1 MTLRLTNFLRT
12 LLIVGCGGL
21 VAIAAGF
28 AAAPDYVEGEVL
40 VTFKETTDLAAAHQI
55 LRAHTLTLAKHF
67 KGLSDHRHRQTGLV
81 RGAGRTTAALLADLK
96 QDAAVET
103 VEPNYLRWATAAV
116 PTNTTLFAQMWGL
129 QNTGQLVNGTTGT
142 AGDDIRFVSAW
153 TAANPAAGEVV
164 VAVIDTGVDYTH
176 PDLVSNL
183 WTNAGEIP
191 NNGVDDDGNGYV
203 DDYYGYDFAD
213 NLPSPMDSGI
223 HGTHV
228 SGTIAATGIPIGV
241 VGVNNRAKIMAL
253 KASSDGTTFTDAA
266 IIEAI
271 QYATMMKGRGV
282 NIVAIN
288 ASFGGGSSSSTE
300 SAAIQ
305 AAGNA
310 GIIFCAAAGNNSANN
325 DTTET
330 YPASYRLANM
340 IVVAA
345 SDQNDALASFSD
357 YGPTTVDLAAPGVNI
372 LSTVP
377 LSQAGTT
384 ASVQQASVSYLANGL
399 TYAGTTTGITATVV
413 DCGLGYPSNF
423 PAAVNGNI
431 ALINRGTLTFA
442 VKVTNAMAAGA
453 RAAIIW
459 NNVAGNFL
467 GTLGSS
473 NNWIPAV
480 AISQADGQTLRAL
493 LPATATVVNTLDPT
507 QIYQYLDGTSMATPH
522 VAGAVAFAAMNYPA
536 ETVAKRIQRILG
548 AVDIIA
554 GLQNKVRTGGR
565 LDLSRIVGVV
575 DTAPP
580 SVSITNPVTGTT
592 YTNAQTVTL
601 RASAADNTGVTR
613 VEFYDTSALKTNDT
627 SAPYT
632 ATWKFALADNGV
644 HAWTARAY
652 DAAGNVTTSAVVSL
666 TVNIPIPCAYTVLPS
681 SVTFGTGSG
690 ASNETVTTTG
700 NCSWTASSGASWI
713 TITAG
718 NSGTGNGTVSY
729 SVAANT
735 GPVRSGTL
743 TIAGQSI
750 TINQPSNCN
759 YGLSPTSTNLT
770 VNGGTGSVAVTTG
783 VGCTW
788 TAVSNV
794 GWITITGGNSGTGSG
809 TVSYTVAVNSGPTR
823 AGTLTVAGQTVTVT
837 QASGCTYTLNATN
850 VTASAGDGAI
860 NITVTAGVGCAWTAI
875 SNVGWL
881 GIHSGSSGTGNGTVN
896 FSVGANAGPART
908 GTLTIAGQ
916 TVTISQAN
924 GCTYTLS
931 STNTTAISGSS
942 SGTVSVTAAV
952 GCAWT
957 ATSHDNWLGIL
968 SGSSG
973 AGTGAVSYTIAP
985 NPGPVRTGTLTIAG
999 QTFTVTQDNGC
1010 VYALSP
1016 TNTLMKANVGSSNI
1030 LVAAEA
1036 GCAWTATNS
1045 VSWLTITTDN
1055 SGVGTGS
1062 VSYAVNANTGPAR
1075 TGTLTIAGETV
1086 VIHQADGC
1094 TYGLSLTNMLVLANG
1109 GTGTFGVT
1117 AADGCEWTAISN
1129 DGWLTIAAGASGTG
1143 SGVVSY
1149 AVAANPSPARTGT
1162 LTVAG
1167 QAFTVNQDNGCTYVL
1182 SATNTAADANGGAG
1196 TVTVTAGPG
1205 CAWAAASNMGWL
1217 SITGGATGI
1226 GSATVHYLIATNQ
1239 GPVRSGTLTIAG
1251 QTFTVNQANGCTYAL
1266 SATSTNLLES
1276 GGTGSF
1282 AMITAVG
1289 CEWNAA
1295 STAPDWLQT
1304 SSVGSGPGPVT
1315 FTVDANVST
1324 NTRSADLLVQGQTFT
1339 VNQMPVIC
1347 TYTLAVASTNLPARG
1362 GSGTVLVNVTTPCPW
1377 IATSSVD
1384 WLTTSSTGSGAAL
1397 LQFTGA
1403 PNLTAGNRTGRITI
1417 QDQTF
1422 TVNQPSEHSPVIT
1435 GGPVITNALLNVR
1448 DLAVVMAGTNS
1459 AFAVVATDVDG
1470 DPLKYQWA
1478 FGDGAGS
1485 ADTQPWHAYTTNVCG
1500 VYTAAVVVTDG
1511 IMPSPTGTLQVAVA
1525 CQLAITQLQLQP
1537 NFANS
1542 NADRGR
1548 LTAFFVP
1555 GPNFSVAG
1563 QPVTVAIGNAPV
1575 DFVLNKAGH
1584 GAGSNGTCNV
1594 TYTKRLGWRIVLA
1607 LKAGAWHLPWSAY
1620 GLVNASIKQGV
1631 PVQVPVVVLI
1641 GDDAAAAD
1649 HPLTYTAT
1657 AGEVGLAK

>member
-1 MTLRLTNFLRT
+1 MTLRLTNFLRN
-12 LLIVGCGGL
+12 LLIVGCGGW

-28 AAAPDYVEGEVL
+28 AAPDYVEGEVL
-40 VTFKETTDLAAAHQI
+40 VTFKETTDLAAAHRI
-55 LRAHTLTLAKHF
+55 LRAHTLALAKHF
-67 KGLSDHRHRQTGLV
+67 QGLSDLRHRPTGLV
-81 RGAGRTTAALLADLK
+81 RGAGRTTAALIADLK
-96 QDAAVET
+96 QEAAVET

-129 QNTGQLVNGTTGT
+129 RNTGQLVNGTTGT

-153 TAANPAAGEVV
+153 NAANPAAGEVV

-183 WTNAGEIP
+183 WTNAGEISG
-191 NNGVDDDGNGYV
+191 NGVDDDGNGYV

-213 NLPSPMDSGI
+213 NLPSPMDSGL

-228 SGTIAATGIPIGV
+228 CGTIAATGIPIGV

-253 KASSDGTTFTDAA
+253 KASTDGNTFTDAA

-325 DTTET
+325 DTTPT

-399 TYAGTTTGITATVV
+399 TYAGTTTGMTANLV

-467 GTLGSS
+467 GTLVSS

-480 AISQADGQTLRAL
+480 AISQADGQTLQAL

-522 VAGAVAFAAMNYPA
+522 VAGAVAFAAMNYPV
-536 ETVAKRIQRILG
+536 ETVAQRIQRVLG
-548 AVDIIA
+548 SVDAVA
-554 GLQNKVRTGGR
+554 GLQSKVRTGGR
-565 LDLSRIVGVV
+565 LDLSRIIGVV

-592 YTNAQTVTL
+592 YTTAQTVTL

-613 VEFYDTSALKTNDT
+613 VEFYDTSALKTNET

-666 TVNIPIPCAYTVLPS
+666 TVNIP
-681 SVTFGTGSG
+681 
-690 ASNETVTTTG
+690 
-700 NCSWTASSGASWI
+700 
-713 TITAG
+713 
-718 NSGTGNGTVSY
+718 
-729 SVAANT
+729 
-735 GPVRSGTL
+735 
-743 TIAGQSI
+743 
-750 TINQPSNCN
+750 QPSNCS
-759 YGLSPTSTNLT
+759 YGLSSTSTNLT

-783 VGCTW
+783 VACTW

-809 TVSYTVAVNSGPTR
+809 TVSYSVAANSGPSRT
-823 AGTLTVAGQTVTVT
+823 GTLTVAGQTVTVN
-837 QASGCTYTLNATN
+837 QASGCTYTLNDTN

-860 NITVTAGVGCAWTAI
+860 NITVTAGVGCGWTAI

-881 GIHSGSSGTGNGTVN
+881 GINSGSSGTGNGTVN

-931 STNTTAISGSS
+931 GTNTAAISGGS

-957 ATSHDNWLGIL
+957 ATSHDNWIGIL

-973 AGTGAVSYTIAP
+973 AGTGAVAYTIAP

-1036 GCAWTATNS
+1036 GCAWTATNND
-1045 VSWLTITTDN
+1045 SWLTITTDN

-1062 VSYAVNANTGPAR
+1062 VSYAVSANTGPAR

-1129 DGWLTIAAGASGTG
+1129 DEWLTIAAGASGTG

-1167 QAFTVNQDNGCTYVL
+1167 QAFTVNQDNGCTFAL
-1182 SATNTAADANGGAG
+1182 SATNTAADANGGG
-1196 TVTVTAGPG
+1196 GMVMVTAGPG
-1205 CAWAAASNMGWL
+1205 CAWTAASNMGWL

-1266 SATSTNLLES
+1266 SATSTNVLES

-1282 AMITAVG
+1282 AVATAAG
-1289 CEWNAA
+1289 CEWSVA
-1295 STAPDWLQT
+1295 STAPDWLHT

-1324 NTRSADLLVQGQTFT
+1324 NTRSGDLLVQGQTFT

-1347 TYTLAVASTNLPARG
+1347 TYTLVAASTNLPARG
-1362 GSGTVLVNVTTPCPW
+1362 GSGTVLVNVATPCPW

-1384 WLTTSSTGSGAAL
+1384 WLTTSSTGSGAAV

-1403 PNLTAGNRTGRITI
+1403 PNLTASHRTGRITV

-1459 AFAVVATDVDG
+1459 AFAVAATDADG
-1470 DPLKYQWA
+1470 DPLTYQWA

-1485 ADTQPWHAYTTNVCG
+1485 ADPHPWHAYATNVCG

-1525 CQLAITQLQLQP
+1525 CQLGITQLQLQP
-1537 NFANS
+1537 NFAKS

-1548 LTAFFVP
+1548 LTAVFVP

-1584 GAGSNGTCNV
+1584 GVGSNGTCNV
-1594 TYTKRLGWRIVLA
+1594 TFNKRLGWRIALA
-1607 LKAGAWHLPWSAY
+1607 LKAGAWHLPWSTY
-1620 GLVNASIKQGV
+1620 GLANASIKQGV

-1657 AGEVGLAK
+1657 AGKAGLAK

>member
-1 MTLRLTNFLRT
+1 MILRLINFLRT
-12 LLIVGCGGL
+12 LLIVGCSGL

-28 AAAPDYVEGEVL
+28 AAPDYVEGEVL
-40 VTFKETTDLAAAHQI
+40 VTFKETTGLAAARQI
-55 LRAHTLTLAKHF
+55 LRTHTLTLAKHF
-67 KGLSDHRHRQTGLV
+67 QGLSDHRRRQTGLV

-116 PTNTTLFAQMWGL
+116 PTNTTLFPKMWGL
-129 QNTGQLVNGTTGT
+129 QNTGQLVNGTAGT

-153 TAANPAAGEVV
+153 NSATPAAAAAV
-164 VAVIDTGVDYTH
+164 VAVIDTGMDYTH

-183 WTNAGEIP
+183 WTNAGEISG
-191 NNGVDDDGNGYV
+191 NSVDDDGNGYV
-203 DDYYGYDFAD
+203 DDYYGYDFAA
-213 NLPSPMDSGI
+213 NLPSPMDSGL

-228 SGTIAATGIPIGV
+228 CGTIAATGIPIGV

-288 ASFGGGSSSSTE
+288 ASFGGGSFSSTE

-325 DTTET
+325 DTTPT

-399 TYAGTTTGITATVV
+399 TYAGTTTGLTANLV

-442 VKVTNAMAAGA
+442 AKLTNAMGAGA

-467 GTLGSS
+467 GTLVSS

-493 LPATATVVNTLDPT
+493 LPATATVVNMLDPT

-536 ETVAKRIQRILG
+536 ETIAQRIQRVLASVD
-548 AVDIIA
+548 AVA
-554 GLQNKVRTGGR
+554 GLQSKVRTGGR
-565 LDLSRIVGVV
+565 LNLSRMIGAV
-575 DTAPP
+575 DTTPP
-580 SVSITNPVTGTT
+580 SISITNPVTGTT

-613 VEFYDTSALKTNDT
+613 VEFYDTGTLKTNDT
-627 SAPYT
+627 SVPYT

-666 TVNIPIPCAYTVLPS
+666 TVNIPIPCAYTVLPG

-690 ASNETVTTTG
+690 VSNETVTTTS
-700 NCSWTASSGASWI
+700 NCSWTASSGAGWI

-718 NSGTGNGTVSY
+718 NSGTGTGTVSY
-729 SVAANT
+729 AVAANT
-735 GPVRSGTL
+735 GPARSGTL

-750 TINQPSNCN
+750 TINQPSNCS
-759 YGLSPTSTNLT
+759 YGLSPTSDNLT
-770 VNGGTGSVAVTTG
+770 ANGSAGNVAVTTG
-783 VGCTW
+783 GGCTW
-788 TAVSNV
+788 TAISNV
-794 GWITITGGNSGTGSG
+794 GWITITGSPSGTGSG
-809 TVSYTVAVNSGPTR
+809 MVSYTVAVNAGPART
-823 AGTLTVAGQTVTVT
+823 GTLTVAGQTVTVNQT
-837 QASGCTYTLNATN
+837 SGCTYTLNATN
-850 VTASAGDGAI
+850 VTVSAGDGVS
-860 NITVTAGVGCAWTAI
+860 NITVTAGMGCAWTAI
-875 SNVGWL
+875 NNVGWL
-881 GIHSGSSGTGNGTVN
+881 GINSGSSGTGNGTVN
-896 FSVGANAGPART
+896 FSVGANSGPVRT
-908 GTLTIAGQ
+908 GTLAIAGQ

-931 STNTTAISGSS
+931 GTNRTAISGGS
-942 SGTVSVTAAV
+942 SGTVSVTTAV
-952 GCAWT
+952 GCVWA
-957 ATSHDNWLGIL
+957 ANSNDSWLGIL
-968 SGSSG
+968 NGSSG
-973 AGTGAVSYTIAP
+973 AGTGAVAYTIAP
-985 NPGPVRTGTLTIAG
+985 NPGPVRIGSLTIAG
-999 QTFTVTQDNGC
+999 QTFTVNQDNGC
-1010 VYALSP
+1010 VYSLSP

-1030 LVAAEA
+1030 LVAAGA
-1036 GCAWTATNS
+1036 GCAWTATNND
-1045 VSWLTITTDN
+1045 SWLTITTTN

-1062 VSYAVNANTGPAR
+1062 VSYTVTANTGPAR
-1075 TGTLTIAGETV
+1075 TGILTIAEETV
-1086 VIHQADGC
+1086 IIHQADGC
-1094 TYGLSLTNMLVLANG
+1094 TYGLSLTNTLVLASG
-1109 GTGTFGVT
+1109 GTGTFGV
-1117 AADGCEWTAISN
+1117 ASGDGCEWTATSN
-1129 DGWLTIAAGASGTG
+1129 DGWLTLAAGASGTG

-1149 AVAANPSPARTGT
+1149 AVAVNPSPARTGT

-1167 QAFTVNQDNGCTYVL
+1167 QTFTVNQDNGCTYAL
-1182 SATNTAADANGGAG
+1182 SATNTAAAANGGAG
-1196 TVTVTAGPG
+1196 TVVVTAGSG
-1205 CAWAAASNMGWL
+1205 CAWTAASNAGWL
-1217 SITGGATGI
+1217 TLTGGATGI

-1251 QTFTVNQANGCTYAL
+1251 QTFTVNQANGCAYAL
-1266 SATSTNLLES
+1266 STTSTNLLED
-1276 GGTGSF
+1276 GGTGSL
-1282 AMITAVG
+1282 AVITAAG
-1289 CEWNAA
+1289 CEWSAA
-1295 STAPDWLQT
+1295 STAPDWLHT
-1304 SSVGSGPGPVT
+1304 SSSGAGPGAVT
-1315 FTVDANVST
+1315 FTVDANIST

-1339 VNQMPVIC
+1339 VNQMSVIC
-1347 TYTLAVASTNLPARG
+1347 TYTLAAASTNLPARG
-1362 GSGTVLVNVTTPCPW
+1362 GSGTVLVNVATPCPW
-1377 IATSSVD
+1377 IAISTVD

-1397 LQFTGA
+1397 LQYTGA
-1403 PNLTAGNRTGRITI
+1403 PNLTASNRTGRITV
-1417 QDQTF
+1417 QDQPF
-1422 TVNQPSEHSPVIT
+1422 TVSQPPEHSPVIT

-1459 AFAVVATDVDG
+1459 AFAVAAADVDG
-1470 DPLKYQWA
+1470 DPLTYQWA
-1478 FGDGAGS
+1478 FGDGTAGGDS
-1485 ADTQPWHAYTTNVCG
+1485 QPWHAYATNFCG

-1525 CQLAITQLQLQP
+1525 CQLGITQLQLQP
-1537 NFANS
+1537 NFAKP

-1555 GPNFSVAG
+1555 GPNFSVAS
-1563 QPVTVAIGNAPV
+1563 QLVTVAIGNAPV

-1594 TYTKRLGWRIVLA
+1594 SYTKRLGWRIILA
-1607 LKAGAWHLPWSAY
+1607 LKAGAWHSAWSRY
-1620 GLVNASIKQGV
+1620 GLVNVSIKKGI
-1631 PVQVPVVVLI
+1631 PVQVPVAVLI
-1641 GDDAAAAD
+1641 GNDAAAAD
-1649 HPLTYTAT
+1649 QSLTYTVT
-1657 AGEVGLAK
+1657 AGKAGLAK